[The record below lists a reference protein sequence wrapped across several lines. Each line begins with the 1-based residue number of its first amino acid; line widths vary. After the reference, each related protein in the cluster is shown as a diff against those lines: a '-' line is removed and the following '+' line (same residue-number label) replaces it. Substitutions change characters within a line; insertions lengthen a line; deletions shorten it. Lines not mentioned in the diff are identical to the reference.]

1 MKIEEI
7 IEQLTQWSNA
17 YYEGHQEVSD
27 IEYDTLEEKLKELDP
42 NNSYF
47 FKNRESSASI
57 YGQKRRHLYSFIG
70 SVPKIHKIAES
81 KISTPYTISAKMDG
95 SSMTVYF
102 KDGKVLYAL
111 TRADGY
117 EGFDITDK
125 YNKIVE
131 KYDIRIPEGF
141 TGAIRGEVV
150 MGNRAWEEYKSS
162 HANAAMQRNT
172 GTGIINRKECTDDLK
187 YLDFVVYELL
197 ATNIV
202 DQDLLFNNQY
212 NELDALKA
220 LNIGYPIAPYVFVRG
235 GLYSEEGLQNLRDK
249 WAEVWPLDGVVF
261 NHYNG
266 YIKGSDVYVSES
278 IKEAYKFESESAET
292 EVIGVEWTLQK
303 SGRLIPVAIM
313 KPVELSGALVRRATA
328 NNAANVLDQGI
339 DVGAVVEI
347 CRSNEVIPKILKTLS
362 PAEVRLPKECPHCG
376 KGLIT
381 EGVHLVCM
389 NDDCPEVNRLQV
401 YNFLKVCGES
411 IKGAGDSIY
420 SLIAKKSI
428 EGTLDFL
435 RAGDFKKFT
444 ENQRNLISVIKN
456 NIFNHMTWDKLLASL
471 SIDALGDKTIKK
483 LTKEPLWVAD
493 YFQGQCKTPFPK
505 GIGPA
510 IQAELSLS
518 KNIEKAVKLYN
529 ILQFR
534 LISVQSIEPVKL
546 EDTSNTRYFCVTGS
560 LDGLTRSQFETLCK
574 AKNWEMSSLKKA
586 ECLITN
592 DTTTGTSKN
601 IEAQRLGKKI
611 YSQKEFIKLYIE
623 GV

>member
-1 MKIEEI
+1 MKVHEI
-7 IEQLTQWSNA
+7 VEQLTKWSDA

-47 FKNRESSASI
+47 YKNRESSASI
-57 YGQKRRHLYSFIG
+57 YGQKRKHLYSFIG
-70 SVPKIHKIAES
+70 SVPKIHKITES

-125 YNKIVE
+125 YNKITE
-131 KYDIRIPEGF
+131 KYNITIPEGF

-150 MGNRAWEEYKSS
+150 MGNKAWEEYKIS
-162 HANAAMQRNT
+162 HEDAAMQRNT
-172 GTGIINRKECTDDLK
+172 GTGIINRKECTEDLK

-202 DQDLLFNNQY
+202 NQDLLVNNQY
-212 NELDALKA
+212 NELDALSC
-220 LNIGYPIAPYVFVRG
+220 LNIGYPIAPYEVVRG
-235 GLYSEEGLQNLRDK
+235 GLYSDEGLENLK
-249 WAEVWPLDGVVF
+249 KIWSEKWPLDGVVF
-261 NHYNG
+261 NQFKGFESNG
-266 YIKGSDVYVSES
+266 EVYQSNS
-278 IKEAYKFESESAET
+278 LKEAYKFESESAET

-339 DVGAVVEI
+339 DVGAIVEV

-362 PAEVRLPKECPHCG
+362 PAKVCLPKECPHCG
-376 KGLIT
+376 RSLVT
-381 EGVHLVCM
+381 EGVHLVCI
-389 NDDCPEVNRLQV
+389 NDNCPEINRLQV
-401 YNFLKVCGES
+401 YNFLKVCGEN
-411 IKGAGDSIY
+411 IKGVGDSIY
-420 SLIAKKSI
+420 YLIAKNSI
-428 EGTLDFL
+428 EETLDFL
-435 RAGDFKKFT
+435 RIGDFRKFT
-444 ENQRNLISVIKN
+444 DNQRNLISIIKN

-483 LTKEPLWVAD
+483 LIKEPQWVAD

-505 GIGPA
+505 GIGPS
-510 IQAELSLS
+510 IQVELSLR
-518 KNIEKAVKLYN
+518 KNIRKAVKLYN
-529 ILQFR
+529 ILQLR
-534 LISVQSIEPVKL
+534 LIDIKDIENIKI
-546 EDTSNTRYFCVTGS
+546 DDNTNVRYFCVTGS

-611 YSQKEFIKLYIE
+611 YSQKEFMKLFIE

>member
-1 MKIEEI
+1 MKIEEVV
-7 IEQLTQWSNA
+7 EQLIRWSNA

-27 IEYDTLEEKLKELDP
+27 VEYDTLEEKLRELDP

-47 FKNRESSASI
+47 SKNRESSASI
-57 YGQKRRHLYSFIG
+57 YGQKRKHLYSFIG
-70 SVPKIHKIAES
+70 SVPKIHKITES

-131 KYDIRIPEGF
+131 KYNITIPEGF

-150 MGNRAWEEYKSS
+150 MGNKAWEEYKVS
-162 HANAAMQRNT
+162 HADAAMQRNT
-172 GTGIINRKECTDDLK
+172 GTGIINRKECTEDLK

-202 DQDLLFNNQY
+202 NQDLLVNNQY
-212 NELDALKA
+212 NELDALSY
-220 LNIGYPIAPYVFVRG
+220 LNIGYPIAPYEVVRG
-235 GLYSEEGLQNLRDK
+235 GFYSDEGLENLKRLWSEK
-249 WAEVWPLDGVVF
+249 WPLDGVVF
-261 NHYNG
+261 NQF
-266 YIKGSDVYVSES
+266 KGFES
-278 IKEAYKFESESAET
+278 IDEVYQSNSLKEAYKFESESAET

-339 DVGAVVEI
+339 DVGAIVEI

-362 PAEVRLPKECPHCG
+362 PAEVRLPRECPHCG
-376 KGLIT
+376 KSLVT
-381 EGVHLVCM
+381 EGVHLVCV
-389 NDDCPEVNRLQV
+389 NDSCPEINRLQI
-401 YNFLKVCGES
+401 YNFLKVCGEN

-420 SLIAKKSI
+420 SLIAKNSI
-428 EGTLDFL
+428 EETLDFL
-435 RAGDFKKFT
+435 RIGDFKKFT
-444 ENQRNLISVIKN
+444 ENQRNLIFVIKN

-483 LTKEPLWVAD
+483 LMKEPLWVAD
-493 YFQGQCKTPFPK
+493 YFQGQCKTPFPR
-505 GIGPA
+505 GIGMS
-510 IQAELSLS
+510 IQVELSLS
-518 KNIEKAVKLYN
+518 KNIRKAVKLYN

-534 LISVQSIEPVKL
+534 LINIKSIEPIKI
-546 EDTSNTRYFCVTGS
+546 EDNTNTRYFCVTGS

-611 YSQKEFIKLYIE
+611 YSQKEFMKLFIE